1 MYCKYVLFISAA
13 FNKPEILNKYKDVI
27 VTYLKLITGNTPI
40 KIGSIKTKHIQE
52 ILEKEG
58 IQFDVHNQCTASLK
72 ASNEKLIRE
81 CEECIFII
89 YKSNTK
95 KSSIISKLLET
106 AKEKNKTCYV
116 LSIEEY
122 E

>member
-1 MYCKYVLFISAA
+1 MNCKYVLFVSAA
-13 FNKPEILNKYKDVI
+13 FNKPKRLNKYKDAI
-27 VTYLKLITGNTPI
+27 ATYLKLITGNTPI
-40 KIGSIKTKHIQE
+40 KIGSIKTEHIRE

-58 IQFDVHNQCTASLK
+58 IQFDVHKQCTASLK
-72 ASNEKLIRE
+72 ASNTKLIRE

-95 KSSIISKLLET
+95 KSPIINELLKT
-106 AKEKNKTCYV
+106 AREENKKCYV
-116 LSIEEY
+116 LRIEKY